1 MALVTTNMF
10 HSGIRAGV
18 LAFLELVQDMLHP
31 DQPSSSKKKKA
42 LTKAA
47 IESMP
52 RVTITAKEDCSICL
66 EGFKFGVSKEE
77 KAEEDCSVCL
87 EEFDTGSEV
96 REMTCKHRFHSVCI
110 ERWLQVRGSC
120 PLCRF
125 VVPKIT
131 DSGRG
136 GGSNPSSE

>member
-1 MALVTTNMF
+1 M
-10 HSGIRAGV
+10 
-18 LAFLELVQDMLHP
+18 
-31 DQPSSSKKKKA
+31 
-42 LTKAA
+42 
-47 IESMP
+47 
-52 RVTITAKEDCSICL
+52 
-66 EGFKFGVSKEE
+66 SKEE

-96 REMTCKHRFHSVCI
+96 REMTCKHRFHSVFI
-110 ERWLQVRGSC
+110 EKLLQVRGSC

-136 GGSNPSSE
+136 GGGSNPSPE